1 MSNQENP
8 LNDIKNVCVF
18 AGSSFGNREIYQQ
31 SAQLLAKEI
40 VTNGYNIVFGG
51 GSNGLMGVLADSAIE
66 HDGYI
71 IGVITEQLNDIEV
84 GHPGLNEMLIVD
96 TMHERKQLMAEK
108 SDAII
113 CLPGGVGTWEE
124 FFESLTW
131 NQLGLQS
138 KPIIL
143 LNIENYY
150 STLKAFV
157 EHAVAE
163 GFLPRSTS
171 KELLFVSSVEEA
183 IEEIKNFIPKDKS
196 DWFKRLKE

>member
-1 MSNQENP
+1 MSDQKNP
-8 LNDIKNVCVF
+8 SNNIKNICVF
-18 AGSSFGNREIYQQ
+18 AGSSFGNREIYKQ
-31 SAQLLAKEI
+31 SAQLLAKQI
-40 VTNGYNIVFGG
+40 VINGYNIVFGG

-71 IGVITEQLNDIEV
+71 IGIITEQLNDIEV
-84 GHPGLNEMLIVD
+84 GHPGLNEMVIVD
-96 TMHERKQLMAEK
+96 TMHERKKLMAEK

-150 STLKAFV
+150 STLKDFV
-157 EHAVAE
+157 EHAVQE

-171 KELLFVSSVEEA
+171 NELIFADSIDEA
-183 IEEIKNFIPKDKS
+183 MDLVDNFIPQDKS
-196 DWFKRLKE
+196 KWFERLKK

>member
-1 MSNQENP
+1 MSDQKNP
-8 LNDIKNVCVF
+8 SNNIKNICVF
-18 AGSSFGNREIYQQ
+18 AGSSFGNREIYTQ
-31 SAQLLAKEI
+31 SAQLLAKQI
-40 VTNGYNIVFGG
+40 VINGYNIVFGG
-51 GSNGLMGVLADSAIE
+51 GSNGLMGVLADSVIE

-71 IGVITEQLNDIEV
+71 IGIITEQLNDIEV
-84 GHPGLNEMLIVD
+84 GHPGLNEMVIVD
-96 TMHERKQLMAEK
+96 TMHERKKLMSEK

-150 STLKAFV
+150 STLKDFV
-157 EHAVAE
+157 EHAVHE

-171 KELLFVSSVEEA
+171 NELIFTNSVDEA
-183 IEEIKNFIPKDKS
+183 MDLVDNFIPQDKS
-196 DWFKRLKE
+196 KWFERLKK